1 MNNYK
6 ILVVDDV
13 PLNQMLVERM
23 LGRFN
28 FNIRKAGNG
37 YEALQSIKEEK
48 PDLILL
54 DIMMPVMDGFEVLK
68 ELKRSPETEDIK
80 VIVLSALNTNSD
92 IIKGYE
98 LGAKDFITKPIMLD
112 KLVNSVGTQ
121 IEAIKKEREN
131 VTKANI

>member
-28 FNIRKAGNG
+28 FNIKKAGNG

-68 ELKRSPETEDIK
+68 ELKRSPETKDIK
-80 VIVLSALNTNSD
+80 VIILSALNTNSD

-112 KLVNSVGTQ
+112 KLVNSVGAQ
-121 IEAIKKEREN
+121 IDAIKKEREN
-131 VTKANI
+131 VTKAKV

>member
-68 ELKRSPETEDIK
+68 ELKRSPETKDIK

-131 VTKANI
+131 VTKAKV

>member
-23 LGRFN
+23 LARFN

-131 VTKANI
+131 VTKTKV

>member
-98 LGAKDFITKPIMLD
+98 PGAKDFITKPIMLD

-131 VTKANI
+131 VTKAKV

>member
-1 MNNYK
+1 MKNYK

-68 ELKRSPETEDIK
+68 ELKRSPETKDIK
-80 VIVLSALNTNSD
+80 VIILSALNTNSD

-131 VTKANI
+131 VTKAKV